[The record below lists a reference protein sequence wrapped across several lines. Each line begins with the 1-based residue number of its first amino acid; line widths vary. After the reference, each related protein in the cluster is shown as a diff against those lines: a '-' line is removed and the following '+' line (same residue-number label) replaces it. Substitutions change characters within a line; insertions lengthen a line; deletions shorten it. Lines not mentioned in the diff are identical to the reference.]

1 MSNPEPVSTEQRDA
15 AKTRRRRLGPVG
27 AAIAPRLTAL
37 QEAYLAGSPAAR
49 AQLAQLRRGLA
60 RAPGDVPEI
69 WDLCVGGLPAEL
81 TWERDEPTRA
91 EAASHAAL
99 TLYATHQQAF
109 TGRAHQSGASFG
121 AAVARLR
128 DGSSRGDAVTRRFMA
143 VATSQTADELLV
155 HVRGLVTQ
163 LRAAQIGMDYAIFAD
178 DVAALLDPYRKS
190 STRLRWGRDYY
201 RRVAQDASTDDKQTR
216 SDDED
221 RTTP

>member
-1 MSNPEPVSTEQRDA
+1 MSEPEPVATEQRDA

-27 AAIAPRLTAL
+27 AAIAPRLTVL

-60 RAPGDVPEI
+60 RSPGDVPEI

-81 TWERDEPTRA
+81 VWERDEPTRA

-109 TGRAHQSGASFG
+109 AGRAHESGVSFG
-121 AAVARLR
+121 AAVARMR
-128 DGSSRGDAVTRRFMA
+128 DRSPRGEAVTRRFMA

-163 LRAAQIGMDYAIFAD
+163 LRAAQIGMDYALFAD

-201 RRVAQDASTDDKQTR
+201 RRTTRATSPDDNTH
-216 SDDED
+216 SDHED
-221 RTTP
+221 GTTP